1 LKNNI
6 NETKRL
12 YSFITGLA
20 TVLYATYYL
29 TKFST
34 ESIYVEDSDIEFAS
48 VFLLIT
54 YLFCGYA
61 WVKSTKR
68 LVSPFFVLFISCFA
82 FNAGQVFLHVF
93 DIEINN
99 WYVVYRDASKNVFL
113 KTLCFQTLCVF
124 ALTWGALIAAKNIEE
139 LKKGVYEY
147 ALRRDDNRY
156 DWIDKLFIILAFLV
170 VYEYVTLLI
179 SRGDFA
185 YASGEERAGSLFY
198 LVRYPFIV
206 TLYYQLYRH
215 NHKKWIKLTAV
226 LGGFVAL
233 AIVLLGARYSVMPI
247 LLGIIYVVFVIRN
260 TRFDLTFK
268 QKFLLIIGGLLFV
281 SLMKG
286 WTYLRNYPLSELNW
300 GLVQKAYSTGL
311 LQGLYDT
318 LSEMGKTIN
327 TLVTTISTVD
337 AGNATNDRTIL
348 YALFVGVV
356 PESVAGVLKL
366 TPEIKS
372 LASWVTKIIGV
383 RNGQGYSIFAEA
395 YFNYQNFGFLFMLVF
410 GYIYVKLENQVVK
423 LFQSDSPSFT
433 ILGCG
438 ILYLISY
445 ACFLSRADMTLMSS
459 YIKFVVYISIV
470 IIIKRRG
477 VIFNRYN
484 SKK

>member
-1 LKNNI
+1 
-6 NETKRL
+6 
-12 YSFITGLA
+12 
-20 TVLYATYYL
+20 
-29 TKFST
+29 
-34 ESIYVEDSDIEFAS
+34 
-48 VFLLIT
+48 
-54 YLFCGYA
+54 
-61 WVKSTKR
+61 
-68 LVSPFFVLFISCFA
+68 
-82 FNAGQVFLHVF
+82 
-93 DIEINN
+93 
-99 WYVVYRDASKNVFL
+99 
-113 KTLCFQTLCVF
+113 
-124 ALTWGALIAAKNIEE
+124 
-139 LKKGVYEY
+139 
-147 ALRRDDNRY
+147 
-156 DWIDKLFIILAFLV
+156 
-170 VYEYVTLLI
+170 
-179 SRGDFA
+179 
-185 YASGEERAGSLFY
+185 
-198 LVRYPFIV
+198 
-206 TLYYQLYRH
+206 
-215 NHKKWIKLTAV
+215 
-226 LGGFVAL
+226 
-233 AIVLLGARYSVMPI
+233 
-247 LLGIIYVVFVIRN
+247 
-260 TRFDLTFK
+260 
-268 QKFLLIIGGLLFV
+268 V